1 MTRVAQVGFIVWPPI
16 RYRIRT
22 MRAKVLFVARVPGPK
37 RQPLESVATAMTIA
51 MLDIGQAV
59 TQERRR

>member
-1 MTRVAQVGFIVWPPI
+1 MTRVAQVGFIVLPPI

-51 MLDIGQAV
+51 MLDIG
-59 TQERRR
+59 